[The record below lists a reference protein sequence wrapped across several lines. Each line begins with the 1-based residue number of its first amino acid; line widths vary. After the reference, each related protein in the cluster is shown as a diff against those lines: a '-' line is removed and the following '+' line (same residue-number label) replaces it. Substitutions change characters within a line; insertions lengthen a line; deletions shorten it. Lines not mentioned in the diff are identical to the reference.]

1 MTVTSWSR
9 QHSFSLEI
17 RWPSELQWKK
27 FLKAFMWVGF
37 KAWNQRKSVVMVRPP
52 NTIRTRVVSW
62 GPVWKKKR
70 SWYQTLMRLDVHTKS
85 EARRLVSVAMCPH
98 LNSLTSAKPGGWTHD
113 LWGSDLVC
121 ACLAPTVCLF
131 GNDVSLSFRPPRRP
145 SCTLFMSLA
154 VYSHL
159 PWSRCWGVISVP
171 HLLGS
176 LVLQSFLQSCTPSHS
191 FHWSFFLPP
200 LASIVSI
207 ACSGCILKTLDFEVW
222 VGIIPLYS
230 IFEEMKGNNV

>member
-9 QHSFSLEI
+9 QCSFSLEI
-17 RWPSELQWKK
+17 RWPSELHRKK

-37 KAWNQRKSVVMVRPP
+37 RAWNQSPRWWQDLQIQQEQALFLEGLFEKK
-52 NTIRTRVVSW
+52 
-62 GPVWKKKR
+62 KKKR

-98 LNSLTSAKPGGWTHD
+98 LTSLSLCKTRRLEHD

-121 ACLAPTVCLF
+121 ACLAPTVYLF
-131 GNDVSLSFRPPRRP
+131 GNDVSISFRLPHRP
-145 SCTLFMSLA
+145 SWTLFMSLA
-154 VYSHL
+154 VCSHL
-159 PWSRCWGVISVP
+159 PWSRWWGVISAP
-171 HLLGS
+171 HLQGS

-200 LASIVSI
+200 LTSIVSV
-207 ACSGCILKTLDFEVW
+207 ACNCCILNTLWILKSGWE
-222 VGIIPLYS
+222 
-230 IFEEMKGNNV
+230 